1 MGFIAQAFKEGGLMM
16 WPILFVSFFVYGI
29 AIERVIYLYFRA
41 STNKENFVKNVQ
53 KIVFK
58 GNLARVL
65 DFTSTQSSPLS
76 RIVHAGLL
84 KVKGAHDDVQVAMD
98 EAALQELPRIERR
111 TAYLAMFG
119 NVAMLLGLLG
129 TISGMIISFAAVA
142 NAEASEKAAK
152 LAVGISEA
160 MNCTAFGL
168 IVAIPSLLF
177 YALLQGKTQAVLDDV
192 NDGTVRVL
200 NSILANR
207 DKLIASKD
215 E

>member
-29 AIERVIYLYFRA
+29 AIERIIYLYFRA